1 MEQEVNVIPDC
12 ERILNS
18 GKCFWQHLGDFK
30 IIFFFFFFFQVLG
43 FLLLWEGI
51 ELYLHWCHKV
61 GHLNLHRSPET
72 RTECASLALCQ
83 IQSFPLFCCSPYK
96 KKSTYTILVEIVKLV
111 RKVTDVLKELNLN
124 FIFPPYYGRCDSVL
138 FIPIK
143 S

>member
-1 MEQEVNVIPDC
+1 MNVIPDC

-96 KKSTYTILVEIVKLV
+96 KKSTYTVLVEIVKLV

-124 FIFPPYYGRCDSVL
+124 FIFSPYYGRCDSVL